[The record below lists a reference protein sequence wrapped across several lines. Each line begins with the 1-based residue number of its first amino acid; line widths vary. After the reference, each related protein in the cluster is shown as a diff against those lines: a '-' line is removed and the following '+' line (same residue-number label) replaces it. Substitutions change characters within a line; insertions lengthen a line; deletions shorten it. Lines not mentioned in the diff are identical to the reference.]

1 MWASVVINIIITV
14 LIIIMIVLIIK
25 IIIIIIIIIIIRVL
39 ILFIIRSNVIFWL
52 TKLFIAYI
60 ILAITSVYS
69 IFKFSPSVR
78 RSPELG
84 SDLGHRSVGKGLSL
98 RRDGLNLQISAD
110 LLI

>member
-14 LIIIMIVLIIK
+14 LIIIMIGLIIK
-25 IIIIIIIIIIIRVL
+25 IIIIIIIIIIRIL

-52 TKLFIAYI
+52 TKLFIVYI

-110 LLI
+110 VLI

>member
-25 IIIIIIIIIIIRVL
+25 IIIIIIIIRVL

-52 TKLFIAYI
+52 TKLFIADI

-78 RSPELG
+78 RSPEPG

-98 RRDGLNLQISAD
+98 RRDELNLQISAD

>member
-25 IIIIIIIIIIIRVL
+25 IIIIIIIIIIRVL

>member
-25 IIIIIIIIIIIRVL
+25 IIIIIIIIIIRVL

-52 TKLFIAYI
+52 TELFIAYI

>member
-25 IIIIIIIIIIIRVL
+25 IIIIIIIITIRVL

-84 SDLGHRSVGKGLSL
+84 SNQGHRSVGKGLSL

>member
-25 IIIIIIIIIIIRVL
+25 IIIIIIIIIIRVL
-39 ILFIIRSNVIFWL
+39 ILFIIRSYVIFWL

-84 SDLGHRSVGKGLSL
+84 SDLGHRSVSKGLSL